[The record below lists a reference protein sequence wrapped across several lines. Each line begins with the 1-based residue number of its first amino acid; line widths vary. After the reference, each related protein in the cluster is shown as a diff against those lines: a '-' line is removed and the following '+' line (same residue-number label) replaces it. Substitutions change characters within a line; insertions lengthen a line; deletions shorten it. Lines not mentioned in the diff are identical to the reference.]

1 MLSKILR
8 DTPRQLKRIGRAI
21 RKHKSAARAIVIF
34 VLVVMVCCIVD
45 EFAMQNTLY
54 QNKTP
59 IVVEWSDPAVKTG
72 RIDLSQLKS
81 EYNTTAVISGIS
93 PLASVM
99 INGKEETVSDYS
111 NKFGRITIKAKDLH
125 EGDNKYTI
133 QIIDGKR
140 KIEKTIVIHR
150 QTKAEVDK
158 KKAEEEEKKRRIEEQ
173 RKAEEERRQAE
184 ERARQEQASRKAA
197 EEASRNAVAQRQT
210 QVHQYQQPVQNHQV
224 QSPQQPQVYCPKS
237 CKEARLMGMHDIPR
251 GHQCY
256 SNRLD
261 ADHDGFACD
270 EKEK

>member
-21 RKHKSAARAIVIF
+21 RKHKSAVIF

-59 IVVEWSDPAVKTG
+59 IVIEWSDPAVKTG

-140 KIEKTIVIHR
+140 KLEKTIVIHR

-173 RKAEEERRQAE
+173 RKAEEERRLAE

-210 QVHQYQQPVQNHQV
+210 QVHQYQQPAQNHQV
-224 QSPQQPQVYCPKS
+224 YCPRS

-270 EKEK
+270 KKEK

>member
-1 MLSKILR
+1 MI
-8 DTPRQLKRIGRAI
+8 
-21 RKHKSAARAIVIF
+21 
-34 VLVVMVCCIVD
+34 VVMVCCIVD

-59 IVVEWSDPAVKTG
+59 IVVEWSDPVVKTG

-140 KIEKTIVIHR
+140 KLEKTIVIHR

-173 RKAEEERRQAE
+173 RKAEEERR
-184 ERARQEQASRKAA
+184 RA
-197 EEASRNAVAQRQT
+197 
-210 QVHQYQQPVQNHQV
+210 
-224 QSPQQPQVYCPKS
+224 
-237 CKEARLMGMHDIPR
+237 
-251 GHQCY
+251 
-256 SNRLD
+256 
-261 ADHDGFACD
+261 
-270 EKEK
+270 

>member
-21 RKHKSAARAIVIF
+21 RKHKSVARAIVIF

-140 KIEKTIVIHR
+140 KLEKTIVIHR

-173 RKAEEERRQAE
+173 RKAEEERRRAE

-197 EEASRNAVAQRQT
+197 EEASRNAAAQRQT

-224 QSPQQPQVYCPKS
+224 QPPQQPQVYCPKS

-261 ADHDGFACD
+261 ADHDGFSCD
-270 EKEK
+270 KKEK